1 LARRPH
7 VLVFNQYYW
16 PGVEATAQLLT
27 ELCEALAVDCEVTVV
42 TGRLL
47 GREDDPDYEHR
58 NGVEL
63 IRVHSTAYDR
73 APLHRRAIN
82 YFTYLGRALRRG
94 VIAPR
99 PDLVLCFTDPPMVG
113 DVALVVAR
121 RFRVPL
127 IVVSQDVFPEIAVE
141 LKRLTNPLLVALLGL
156 LTRFYLVRADRVV
169 AIGET
174 MRRRLE
180 GKGVKPE
187 RLRVI
192 HNWVD
197 TTAIRPEP
205 RDNPWA
211 VAQGLSEPFV
221 VMHSGNI
228 GHAQDLDTLI
238 RASTRLQDLDR
249 LRVVLVGF
257 GARHAEYV
265 RLTEKLGADNVSF
278 LDYQPREVLSQ
289 SLSSADVH
297 FVGLARGLAGY
308 VVPSRLYGVLAA
320 GRPVIAAAEEDSETA
335 QLVREIGCGVVIPPG
350 RPDALAATIADLA
363 AGRHDLGAMGR
374 RGRAY
379 AEAEADR
386 SLAIRRYR
394 QQIAELMSDDPGAAR

>member
-1 LARRPH
+1 VAEPRPH
-7 VLVFNQYYW
+7 LLVFNQYYW
-16 PGVEATAQLLT
+16 PGLEATAHLLT
-27 ELCEALAVDCEVTVV
+27 ELCEALAQEYDVTVV

-47 GREDDPDYEHR
+47 FHEDDPDYDHR
-58 NGVEL
+58 NGVEIL
-63 IRVHSTAYDR
+63 RLHSTAYDR

-94 VIAPR
+94 LIAER

-127 IVVSQDVFPEIAVE
+127 LVVSQDVFPEIAVE
-141 LKRLTNPLLVALLGL
+141 LKRLTNPVLVGLLGFL
-156 LTRFYLVRADRVV
+156 IRFYLVRADRVI

-187 RLRVI
+187 RLRI
-192 HNWVD
+192 IPNWVD
-197 TTAIRPEP
+197 TTEIRPEP

-211 VAQGLSEPFV
+211 AEQGLTEAFV
-221 VMHSGNI
+221 VMHSGNV

-238 RASTRLQDLDR
+238 RASTRLHDLDHVR
-249 LRVVLVGF
+249 IPLIGF
-257 GARHAEYV
+257 GARHDEFV
-265 RLTEKLGADNVSF
+265 RLAEEVGADKVFF

-297 FVGLARGLAGY
+297 YVGLARGLSGY
-308 VVPSRLYGVLAA
+308 VVPSRLNGILAA
-320 GRPVIAAAEEDSETA
+320 GRPVIAAAEDDSETA
-335 QLVREIGCGVVIPPG
+335 TLVREVGCGIVIPPG
-350 RPDALAATIADLA
+350 EPDVLAATIAECA
-363 AGRHDLGAMGR
+363 AGRHDLEAMGR

-379 AEAEADR
+379 VEAEADR
-386 SLAIRRYR
+386 SIALERYR
-394 QQIAELMSDDPGAAR
+394 QQIAQMLRA